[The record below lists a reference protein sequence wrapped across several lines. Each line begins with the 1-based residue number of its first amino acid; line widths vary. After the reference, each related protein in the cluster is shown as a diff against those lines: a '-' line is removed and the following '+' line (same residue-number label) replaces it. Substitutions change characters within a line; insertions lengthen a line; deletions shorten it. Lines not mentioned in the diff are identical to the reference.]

1 MPNVLIHIQN
11 EDPVLCEVE
20 KLPEPTDVSVMVRH
34 PRRRDGKDLHYLEAN
49 VTSVIFPMHRI
60 NYIEVMPS
68 MDEDDIISFV
78 RQ

>member
-1 MPNVLIHIQN
+1 MPNVLVHIQN

-20 KLPEPTDVSVMVRH
+20 KLPAPTDVSVMVRH

-49 VTSVIFPMHRI
+49 VTTVIFPMHRI

-68 MDEDDIISFV
+68 MDEEDIISFV
-78 RQ
+78 R